1 MLFLILT
8 VAANPKWRTG
18 TRAFRLTSSSTNSQT
33 EGLVITSAE
42 TDYTAKGMI
51 QQVQGTVVS
60 TREPKYKEQLQLES
74 TSIQVAVA
82 NRVISNSTSAIGY
95 KITAAEAAGNNGA
108 MIEVVIR
115 LLKDSI
121 LIKKMDYL

>member
-1 MLFLILT
+1 MLL
-8 VAANPKWRTG
+8 ANPKWRTG
-18 TRAFRLTSSSTNSQT
+18 SRAFRLTSSSTNSQT
-33 EGLVITSAE
+33 GVFTSAE

-60 TREPKYKEQLQLES
+60 TREPQVQRTTTTES

-82 NRVISNSTSAIGY
+82 DRVIVQLQ
-95 KITAAEAAGNNGA
+95 
-108 MIEVVIR
+108 EVVQFGREVEVIQ

-121 LIKKMDYL
+121 SIKKMDYL